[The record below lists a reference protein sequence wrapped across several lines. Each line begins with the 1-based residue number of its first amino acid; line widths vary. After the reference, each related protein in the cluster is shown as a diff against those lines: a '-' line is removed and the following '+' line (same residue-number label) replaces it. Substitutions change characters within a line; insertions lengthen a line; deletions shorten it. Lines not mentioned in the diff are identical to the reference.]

1 MEIHCCGCVA
11 EDICE
16 AVQGDNRC
24 LDFHKAL
31 EAVKTSHNSASTQ
44 YFPDEKEMK
53 HAASQWIDYLS
64 TIDSTYSDLE
74 QTFIQGVRW
83 GIGQLP
89 GK

>member
-31 EAVKTSHNSASTQ
+31 EAVKTSHNSDYAAALRVMGELRASNSNACYTV
-44 YFPDEKEMK
+44 
-53 HAASQWIDYLS
+53 
-64 TIDSTYSDLE
+64 DLE
-74 QTFIQGVRW
+74 QWCKLRLNSAKPNIA
-83 GIGQLP
+83 
-89 GK
+89 